1 MTKRLLSLA
10 LSLAMVL
17 TMTPLVAGAEGDAA
31 MVTIGNTTLESG
43 KYYVSATTPAENGAP
58 AYLRMVDTLNEEP
71 ATGSYLEYK
80 DGILTVH
87 GSVELNCMATAVTVN
102 GGTLTITGNDES
114 SLTVTSSGMSPLYS
128 SSTSTITLAGDF
140 DITLDSSSA
149 PTVTLN
155 DSTLKTA
162 EGYTGDIVFKNT
174 STSPVIGSA
183 GIVNLNTVGN
193 ISFNKSSNS
202 NPVIVS
208 SALTLYA
215 NNITIEGGSVSA
227 QRIGMVAQEDV
238 LITANTTA
246 SMLNTMTDIAAGG
259 NVTLINE
266 GGMLVS
272 GGLRLIR
279 LNDVGKGGTVLLQG
293 GTARVPLTSA
303 SSENFTISDY
313 ADVTIKNNDVNGTI
327 FENPTLAPT
336 VTNYDKLVLICKGK
350 CVTTENGKT
359 TTEYYSLPTD
369 FTTFPTEPAV
379 YPAGEGTAE
388 FTPAREEGGIPT
400 LTLKNATAGNIDL
413 GDNSLNIVVEGE
425 NTIGKVEASVGKSV
439 NINVIGDGTL
449 KASTLCAGANG
460 ELNVTITGALELN
473 SVDPMTNSKATISAK
488 SIKVDGPHAFQPM
501 GSDPLPVVLTATDG
515 DIILTGENAGQDFAG
530 SNAQLTLNAKNG
542 KVIAENA
549 LFQGNTT
556 ITAKGDISLTNNKTY
571 HAIVRNSLIAKSN
584 EGNINIVNTYE
595 SGSAIED
602 NYNTLELNLSAPNGK
617 VTISAPYH
625 AIHIPG
631 GTLTIN
637 AKEVAVSSSASST
650 PTINAMQLT
659 IDNGESGNCDKV
671 TITGHG
677 GQYSDYAVV
686 RANGTIKS
694 NNLLI
699 KAETGYAA
707 APQNDK
713 LSLKGTGKL
722 IGDVYGGTEHDATI
736 EILGAPVSVLTSETL
751 KAAKTKTVFNAG
763 SGYAI
768 YDPEKK
774 TLLLQDAVIS
784 NAVSLPI
791 DDVAVTI
798 NGSLTIESGL
808 LQLQNATSV
817 AIEENA
823 PIEIKGTSTS
833 LALPDSTTGD
843 KFKALNLSG
852 NGYIYYDQTV
862 CRITTLNYEL
872 GDGVNSSANPKVYI
886 KFPEGESGGYTFVAP
901 KGYYP
906 IALTAPTKKGYD
918 FKGWYSDAEYSNK
931 VDAIVANLP
940 VNTTTN
946 TLTLYA
952 KWEKQ
957 AQNNGGS
964 SGGSSS
970 SSANA
975 VTTPSK
981 TENGTV
987 SVGAK
992 NAKKGDTV
1000 TITVTPKDGYQV
1012 GQVTVKDASGNTVA
1026 VKDLGGGKYS
1036 FVMPATKVSVEASF
1050 VEAAKPGA
1058 DFADV
1063 AVNAWYKDAVDYVV
1077 QKGLMTGTGEKT
1089 FSPEAPMTR
1098 AMLMTVLA
1106 RYAGED
1112 TSGGATWYE
1121 KGMAWAVANGVSDGS
1136 NPAGNITR
1144 EQLVT
1149 MLYRYA
1155 GSPQTSGSLAA
1166 FADADAVSAYA
1177 VQAMQWAV
1185 EQGIIT
1191 GTTATTITP
1200 KGSATR
1206 AQVAMILMRF
1216 CQGRDA

>member
-17 TMTPLVAGAEGDAA
+17 TMTPLVAGAAGDEA

-43 KYYVSATTPAENGAP
+43 KYYVPATTPAENGAP

-87 GSVELNCMATAVTVN
+87 GSVELNCLATAVTVN
-102 GGTLTITGNDES
+102 SGTLMITGNDES

-140 DITLDSSSA
+140 DITLDSSAA

-162 EGYTGDIVFKNT
+162 EEYTGDIVFKNT

-183 GIVNLNTVGN
+183 GTVNLNTAGN
-193 ISFNKSSNS
+193 ISFSKSSNS
-202 NPVIVS
+202 NPAIVS

-227 QRIGMVAQEDV
+227 QRIGIVAQKDV

-259 NVTLINE
+259 DVTLKNE

-293 GTARVPLTSA
+293 GTASMPLTSA
-303 SSENFTISDY
+303 PSADNFTISDY
-313 ADVTIKNNDVNGTI
+313 VDVTIKNNDVNGTI
-327 FENPTLAPT
+327 FGNPALAPT

-359 TTEYYSLPTD
+359 MTEYYSLPTD
-369 FTTFPTEPAV
+369 FTTLPTEPAV

-388 FTPAREEGGIPT
+388 FTPAEEGGIPT
-400 LTLKNATAGNIDL
+400 LTLKNATAGNINL
-413 GDNSLNIVVEGE
+413 GGNSINIVVEGE

-473 SVDPMTNSKATISAK
+473 SDDPMTNSKATISAK
-488 SIKVDGPHAFQPM
+488 SIKVKGPYGFQQ
-501 GSDPLPVVLTATDG
+501 SATVPVSLTATDG
-515 DIILTGENAGQDFAG
+515 DIEFDGI
-530 SNAQLTLNAKNG
+530 SNSSFTFSNIQLTLKAPKGN
-542 KVIAENA
+542 IISENA
-549 LFQGNTT
+549 VFECPVDAF
-556 ITAKGDISLTNNKTY
+556 AKGDIS
-571 HAIVRNSLIAKSN
+571 IVGESTGAGVIQNTTTISS
-584 EGNINIVNTYE
+584 ETGNISVSCEGQYAA
-595 SGSAIED
+595 AIRVT
-602 NYNTLELNLSAPNGK
+602 NKNVTLSAPNGK
-617 VTISAPYH
+617 VTVSGQEGAILSESYYAPYNSVS
-625 AIHIPG
+625 
-631 GTLTIN
+631 IN
-637 AKEVAVSSSASST
+637 AKEINISST
-650 PTINAMQLT
+650 NHDKSILQAKLVD
-659 IDNGESGNCDKV
+659 IIGDKV
-671 TITGHG
+671 TISGYG
-677 GQYSDYAVV
+677 GDYAVV
-686 RANGTIKS
+686 RADGTIKS
-694 NNLLI
+694 DNLFI
-699 KAETGYAA
+699 RAETGYAT
-707 APQNDK
+707 APQSTT
-713 LSLKGTGKL
+713 LSLLGTGKV
-722 IGDVYGGTEHDATI
+722 IGDVYRGTTNDPTVEL
-736 EILGAPVSVLTSETL
+736 LGAPVSVLTSRKLEE
-751 KAAKTKTVFNAG
+751 AKTKTVFNAG

-768 YDPEKK
+768 YDPDDPENK
-774 TLLLQDAVIS
+774 TFLLQDAVIS
-784 NAVSLPI
+784 NSVSLPI

-798 NGSLTIESGL
+798 NGSLTIESGF
-808 LQLQNATSV
+808 LQLKNAKSITIS
-817 AIEENA
+817 ENTQISLA
-823 PIEIKGTSTS
+823 KDTS
-833 LALPDSTTGD
+833 LILPATATAEDLNS
-843 KFKALNLSG
+843 LNLSG
-852 NGYIYYDQTV
+852 TGSVGYGVDKYGTL
-862 CRITTLNYEL
+862 ITLSYEL
-872 GDGVNSSANPKVYI
+872 DGGENASSNPTMYI
-886 KFPEGESGGYTFVAP
+886 GFTADEAP
-901 KGYYP
+901 AGYYP
-906 IALTAPTKKGYD
+906 IALAAPTKEGYT
-918 FKGWYSDAEYSNK
+918 FQGWYSDAEYANK

-940 VNTTTN
+940 VNTTTH

-970 SSANA
+970 SSSNA
-975 VTTPSK
+975 ITPPSK

-1012 GQVTVKDASGNTVA
+1012 SQVTVKDARGNAVA

-1036 FVMPATKVSVEASF
+1036 FVMPATKVSVDASF
-1050 VEAAKPGA
+1050 VEAAAPAA

-1063 AVNAWYKDAVDYVV
+1063 AANAWYKGAVDYVV
-1077 QKGLMTGTGEKT
+1077 QKGLMTGTGEKE

-1136 NPAGNITR
+1136 NPTGNITR

-1149 MLYRYA
+1149 MLYRYV
-1155 GSPQTSGSLAA
+1155 GSPKTSGSLAA
-1166 FADADAVSAYA
+1166 FADANSVSAYA

-1191 GTTATTITP
+1191 GTTPTTITP
-1200 KGSATR
+1200 QGNATR
-1206 AQVAMILMRF
+1206 AQVATILMRF
-1216 CQGRDA
+1216 CQGQGA